1 MINTRTG
8 KGGRET
14 TKREFY
20 VLIEEGED
28 GYLIADVPELPGC
41 HTQGETKE
49 ELLRNIKEAIELYLE
64 VQDERRLSELSP
76 KIVSVEKIEVAT

>member
-1 MINTRTG
+1 M
-8 KGGRET
+8 

-20 VLIEEGED
+20 VLIEKGED

-49 ELLRNIKEAIELYLE
+49 ELLANIKEAIELYLE
-64 VQDERRLSELSP
+64 VQDERYLSEPSP
-76 KIVSVEKIEVAT
+76 TIVSVEKIKVGT

>member
-1 MINTRTG
+1 M
-8 KGGRET
+8 

-20 VLIEEGED
+20 VLIEKGED

-49 ELLRNIKEAIELYLE
+49 ELLANIKEAIELYLE
-64 VQDERRLSELSP
+64 VQDERYLSEFSP
-76 KIVSVEKIEVAT
+76 TIVSVEKVKVGT

>member
-1 MINTRTG
+1 M
-8 KGGRET
+8 

-20 VLIEEGED
+20 VLIEKGEN

-49 ELLRNIKEAIELYLE
+49 ELLANIKEAIELYLE
-64 VQDERRLSELSP
+64 VQDERYLSEPSP
-76 KIVSVEKIEVAT
+76 TIVSVEKIKVGT

>member
-1 MINTRTG
+1 M
-8 KGGRET
+8 

-20 VLIEEGED
+20 VLIEKGED

-49 ELLRNIKEAIELYLE
+49 ELLTNIKEAIELYLE
-64 VQDERRLSELSP
+64 AQDERYLSEPSP
-76 KIVSVEKIEVAT
+76 TIVSVEKIKVGT

>member
-1 MINTRTG
+1 M
-8 KGGRET
+8 

-20 VLIEEGED
+20 VLIEKGKD

-49 ELLRNIKEAIELYLE
+49 ELLANIKEAIELYLE
-64 VQDERRLSELSP
+64 VQDERYLSEPSP
-76 KIVSVEKIEVAT
+76 TIVSVEKIKVGT